1 MAVYFSHI
9 CLQWLVFR
17 LYGCTSGALDC
28 YWYFYVYPVCYIN
41 MKWTSGMIEI
51 RFVCSISF
59 HSRQAHLYIFERM
72 HAYLDIC
79 FILTVLK
86 IMQQGCHTDTVL
98 HGIFMKSV

>member
-1 MAVYFSHI
+1 
-9 CLQWLVFR
+9 
-17 LYGCTSGALDC
+17 
-28 YWYFYVYPVCYIN
+28 

-79 FILTVLK
+79 FILTV
-86 IMQQGCHTDTVL
+86 
-98 HGIFMKSV
+98 